1 MILRLGG
8 VFMGRFDLS
17 LRTRV
22 VIATDQLSGFFVRL
36 GSMFHVLSSLCV
48 VLLGCRCCRRVVGL
62 SFVECHGSF
71 FQKLEKA

>member
-17 LRTRV
+17 LRTCV
-22 VIATDQLSGFFVRL
+22 VIAADQLSSFFVCL
-36 GSMFHVLSSLCV
+36 GGVLHVLCCLRV
-48 VLLGCRCCRRVVGL
+48 VLLSCRCCRRVVGFG
-62 SFVECHGSF
+62 FVECHGSF